1 MCSEK
6 ANGCSANL
14 AYTCLLE
21 ESLCQSRLQRRFPL
35 KRSLARCIDA
45 AWLLSCDMSRN
56 SFDRRPALTGGF
68 EFWHDDHPERSDGLG
83 VHRPPFFKHDPVWHR
98 IMQQTDKR
106 CCQKARCAIEYA
118 RTMLL
123 SCKQCLH
130 TQGYVACC
138 REGRGW
144 AVWNFELLAWSC
156 PTCFDTI
163 INIIFVLL
171 KYAWLEKSAHSEAD
185 LTSVILS
192 CFYQGVLYRC
202 LELVG

>member
-1 MCSEK
+1 MRHGFFLVICHETVLTAVQRSQVVSSF
-6 ANGCSANL
+6 GMMTIQSAATAL
-14 AYTCLLE
+14 A
-21 ESLCQSRLQRRFPL
+21 
-35 KRSLARCIDA
+35 CI
-45 AWLLSCDMSRN
+45 
-56 SFDRRPALTGGF
+56 
-68 EFWHDDHPERSDGLG
+68 
-83 VHRPPFFKHDPVWHR
+83 VPPFFKHDPVWHR

-144 AVWNFELLAWSC
+144 AVWNFELRAWSC

-163 INIIFVLL
+163 INIYNCCFVEIRL
-171 KYAWLEKSAHSEAD
+171 AREKR
-185 LTSVILS
+185 T
-192 CFYQGVLYRC
+192 
-202 LELVG
+202 